1 MKKTYR
7 LGLVALL
14 ALAQV
19 PASAAITDTGKRM
32 DGSINFIY
40 SQFTSGNQALLLT
53 REWNDDESTCKY
65 TILDKSL
72 NVIKTFQTPQYPEV
86 TATSTRYQAISGPIG
101 VHETYRQEGMRWEGI
116 SAAEF
121 EQMCNSEGYSRKQT
135 VDGQTRYL
143 PDAQWDYYYQE
154 IFGMEYPNRFRVWDS
169 AAQCGIEYAVEY
181 GYDEWGN
188 TGKYGEGQTSTESR
202 RPRPVS
208 LYPTSEQCG
217 DMHSIYVTQ
226 TLFNTDEAYEW
237 IVPILSTVSAD
248 YENEYER
255 VTGQTLC
262 STGFRVM
269 SENGSAVAEVTYP
282 SGYYGTG
289 YSDGYDLLMVD
300 NKYYLSATV
309 TNLSR
314 TEEFEII
321 YEVTQGSS
329 ALNMVGAPIRI
340 KVYPTAPHR
349 GTPVEVELGET
360 SGSRCT
366 VAVVSVSGQTV
377 MTRNIEPGSTRTSI
391 DTAAMQPGVYVVTV
405 TDARGTRNA
414 TKIAVR

>member
-53 REWNDDESTCKY
+53 REWNDDESICKY

-86 TATSTRYQAISGPIG
+86 TATSVRYEAIIGPIG
-101 VHETYRQEGMRWEGI
+101 VHETNRKEIMRWEGI
-116 SAAEF
+116 HPTYF
-121 EQMCNSEGYSRKQT
+121 DNMCNSEGYSRKQT
-135 VDGQTRYL
+135 VDGQTFYF
-143 PDAQWDYYYQE
+143 PIQEWVYYYPE
-154 IFGMEYPNRFRVWDS
+154 ILGMEYPTKFRVWDS
-169 AAQCGIEYAVEY
+169 AAQCGIQYEVEY

-188 TGKYGEGQTSTESR
+188 TGKYIEGQPDTRSN

-237 IVPILSTVSAD
+237 VIPVLSTVSAD

-269 SENGSAVAEVTYP
+269 SENGSTVAEVTYP

-289 YSDGYDLLMVD
+289 YNDGYDLLMVD

-329 ALNMVGAPIRI
+329 ALNMVGTPIRI